1 MFAKNEPNVVSYHRH
16 HLSCIFEKRKKIIGI
31 TNICLSQGNNSMGP
45 IEVMTPA
52 KYA

>member
-1 MFAKNEPNVVSYHRH
+1 MFVKNQPNVGSYHRNPQVP
-16 HLSCIFEKRKKIIGI
+16 
-31 TNICLSQGNNSMGP
+31 NICLSQGNNSMGP